1 MFYHGVLTS
10 CNGFVYSFSAALL
23 DIDKPWKVI
32 ARANP
37 YIINPRELYELA
49 GDVPNV
55 TFPVAALTDATT
67 GRIAIY
73 YGCADTTTGLVFGYV
88 DEIVEWVKRNKM

>member
-1 MFYHGVLTS
+1 
-10 CNGFVYSFSAALL
+10 LL

-37 YIINPRELYELA
+37 YIVNPREIYELT

-55 TFPVAALTDATT
+55 TFPVASLVDKDT

-73 YGCADTTTGLVFGYV
+73 YGCADTVTGLVFGKI
-88 DEIVEWVKRNKM
+88 DEIAVWVKENKM